1 MHQNKFKTDKVTRI
15 LFLYQ
20 QLMLGKH
27 IEKDLFVLE
36 HGINDRTF
44 DRDIEDLRLFLADSF
59 SYRELIYDKQSKS
72 YFLTE
77 GGGFASLEQSDAR
90 LLLKLLFSSKALRK
104 DEVEGLSQ
112 CVLSVVNKTE
122 KEGLEKII
130 KEELGLYKSEEMGA
144 ILKSIND
151 LYYVIDR
158 KLCIDIRVKI
168 DSDIVTILNAIPID
182 VVLKENEFI
191 LKYELNREEKMMSI
205 NKIVSFKIRGGLV
218 W

>member
-1 MHQNKFKTDKVTRI
+1 
-15 LFLYQ
+15 
-20 QLMLGKH
+20 
-27 IEKDLFVLE
+27 
-36 HGINDRTF
+36 
-44 DRDIEDLRLFLADSF
+44 
-59 SYRELIYDKQSKS
+59 
-72 YFLTE
+72 
-77 GGGFASLEQSDAR
+77 
-90 LLLKLLFSSKALRK
+90 
-104 DEVEGLSQ
+104 
-112 CVLSVVNKTE
+112 
-122 KEGLEKII
+122 
-130 KEELGLYKSEEMGA
+130 MGA

-191 LKYELNREEKMMSI
+191 LKYELNREEKMMPI